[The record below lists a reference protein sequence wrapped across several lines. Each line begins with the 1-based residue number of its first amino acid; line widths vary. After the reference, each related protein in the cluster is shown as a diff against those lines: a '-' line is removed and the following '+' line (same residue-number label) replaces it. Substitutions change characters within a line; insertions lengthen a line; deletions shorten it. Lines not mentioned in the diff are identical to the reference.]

1 MMACISMD
9 NIYGIRQTF
18 FFYVMDMSGNYSLGA
33 GLLQTLNQESMIS
46 IKLPKCTWAR
56 IMLLSGFVRIK
67 RLCCSVFDMD

>member
-9 NIYGIRQTF
+9 NIYAIRQTF
-18 FFYVMDMSGNYSLGA
+18 FHVMDMSGNYFLVA

-56 IMLLSGFVRIK
+56 IMLLSGFIRIK